1 MQRSLRPC
9 STGTERTEATVSE
22 LLALWVAPA
31 LATVGTLTAALLAAG
46 TVGVWDPTDDTGDDA

>member
-1 MQRSLRPC
+1 M
-9 STGTERTEATVSE
+9 SE